1 MKKICIIIFWFLVV
15 SFISGCNQR
24 LNNSDQSVQEHISYS
39 QEYRIKPLWWFS
51 DRVYGTV
58 IVDNVLT
65 VSSSIAGM
73 IDMLAC
79 QPWMQV
85 WPQSVIA
92 LIKPS
97 DDVATQNILL
107 QKQSL
112 QNQISNLVLVSQSTT
127 QSFDIQKAAAEEQLV
142 VLKKNLE
149 NLERQKELSRG
160 DLWLQVQSINDQ
172 LNALLES
179 QRIDLDRIQTTLFN
193 TRRTIYNT
201 LTQNFLLFDQMFGVT
216 NKDKNINFDIFI
228 SAKDR
233 TVRNRAEAKFVELRQ
248 QVDRVLS
255 GMDDNELS
263 VYLFDTAEMFKT
275 AANAVSLSIVT
286 TLFPQNST
294 NPTQPS
300 IDWLYNTFSSISNG
314 LLGSKTNFDSLVSS
328 YNATRNSYQNQINTL
343 RINLQNLSGNRQE
356 ISDINLDTNVNSLRS
371 QITNLEATIRNLD
384 NQKNIQLTQL
394 FNQSI
399 GLQQNLNVIENSLAG
414 EVVRAGISWII
425 KQKLSQE
432 KTKVWPNTPIC
443 QITPTDKKITKVQI
457 FSPQRIPLNTNIE
470 MYQWDKYLAT
480 GSIMY
485 ELPYADPST
494 QNFIYEVVTSAIT
507 WLNEGQRLNILILQ
521 DRFAEEIWI
530 PVNYVTPRL
539 DWYFVMK
546 KKNDIVEEVRIDVG
560 PINNASIKVLSWL
573 SIWDTLVVK

>member
-1 MKKICIIIFWFLVV
+1 
-15 SFISGCNQR
+15 
-24 LNNSDQSVQEHISYS
+24 
-39 QEYRIKPLWWFS
+39 
-51 DRVYGTV
+51 
-58 IVDNVLT
+58 
-65 VSSSIAGM
+65 
-73 IDMLAC
+73 
-79 QPWMQV
+79 
-85 WPQSVIA
+85 
-92 LIKPS
+92 
-97 DDVATQNILL
+97 
-107 QKQSL
+107 
-112 QNQISNLVLVSQSTT
+112 
-127 QSFDIQKAAAEEQLV
+127 
-142 VLKKNLE
+142 
-149 NLERQKELSRG
+149 
-160 DLWLQVQSINDQ
+160 
-172 LNALLES
+172 
-179 QRIDLDRIQTTLFN
+179 
-193 TRRTIYNT
+193 
-201 LTQNFLLFDQMFGVT
+201 
-216 NKDKNINFDIFI
+216 
-228 SAKDR
+228 
-233 TVRNRAEAKFVELRQ
+233 
-248 QVDRVLS
+248 
-255 GMDDNELS
+255 
-263 VYLFDTAEMFKT
+263 
-275 AANAVSLSIVT
+275 
-286 TLFPQNST
+286 
-294 NPTQPS
+294 
-300 IDWLYNTFSSISNG
+300 
-314 LLGSKTNFDSLVSS
+314 
-328 YNATRNSYQNQINTL
+328 
-343 RINLQNLSGNRQE
+343 
-356 ISDINLDTNVNSLRS
+356 
-371 QITNLEATIRNLD
+371 
-384 NQKNIQLTQL
+384 L